1 MRKFINWAFF
11 YAILAMV
18 SGVFYREFTKYHDFT
33 GTTTLSAVHTHLFTL
48 GMMMFLITALFIKQ
62 FPTMEAKKLKAFLL
76 TYNIGLLST
85 VTMLTIRG
93 ITQVLNLSLTRAA
106 NSAISGLAGLSHI
119 ILAIGIILFF
129 LTIKEET
136 KEQQ

>member
-18 SGVFYREFTKYHDFT
+18 SGVFYREFTKYQDFT
-33 GTTTLSAVHTHLFTL
+33 GTTTLSVVHTHLFTL
-48 GMMMFLITALFIKQ
+48 GMMMFLIAALFIKQ
-62 FPTMEAKKLKAFLL
+62 VPTMESKKLKAFLL

-93 ITQVLNLSLTRAA
+93 ITQVLNLTLAPGM
-106 NSAISGLAGLSHI
+106 NSAISGIAGLSHI

-129 LTIKEET
+129 LTIKEKIIE
-136 KEQQ
+136 

>member
-18 SGVFYREFTKYHDFT
+18 SGVFYREFTKYQDFT
-33 GTTTLSAVHTHLFTL
+33 GTTTLSVVHTHLFTL
-48 GMMMFLITALFIKQ
+48 GMMMFLIAALFIKQ
-62 FPTMEAKKLKAFLL
+62 VPTMESKKLKAFLL

-93 ITQVLNLSLTRAA
+93 ITQVLNLTLAPA
-106 NSAISGLAGLSHI
+106 MNSAISGIAGLSHI

-129 LTIKEET
+129 LTIKEAT
-136 KEQQ
+136 KE